1 MIRGRRQQ
9 DRPVNGAAEWFLV
22 KAEGKAQ
29 KSLKEAIIKTL
40 EQIEDLEQNLNLGSE
55 INKENGS
62 YLLHDIRNKRFIESQ
77 YKLKLNR
84 LSEEYRHLTKIW
96 K

>member
-40 EQIEDLEQNLNLGSE
+40 EQIEDLEQNLN
-55 INKENGS
+55 
-62 YLLHDIRNKRFIESQ
+62 
-77 YKLKLNR
+77 
-84 LSEEYRHLTKIW
+84 
-96 K
+96 